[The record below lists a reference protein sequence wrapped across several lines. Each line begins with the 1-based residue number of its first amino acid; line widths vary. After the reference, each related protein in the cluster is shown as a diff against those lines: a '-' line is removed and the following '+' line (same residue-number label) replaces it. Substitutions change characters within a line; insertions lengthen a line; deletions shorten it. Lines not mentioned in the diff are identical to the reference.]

1 MAFKIDQSVLDS
13 YRKWLTSEDN
23 SEYTGKEKYR
33 YYEYY
38 LKRLIEKA
46 IELGITKESE
56 VDILSQQWLQNFLN
70 MYYINDEL
78 KEADRKVVGHFGGI
92 ASLKKFIN
100 FVKFLKENP
109 DCDKEIKSVRYWLF
123 APGENAEKWDE
134 FYKNGIMA
142 IGWGKIGDA
151 SLFDNKNDIRDAM
164 QKEWGD
170 DVTFKNSAH
179 AVWQFAKE
187 MQIGDVVFV
196 KRGLHTLLGKGTIV
210 SDYQYDSELAD
221 GYNNVRKV
229 NWTHR
234 GEWEHPGQAAMKTLT
249 EITQYPEYVKKL
261 NEIVDGKIDKEY
273 EEKNYKYPIYTRED
287 FLNEVYITESDYDI
301 LTELI
306 KKKKNVVLQG
316 APGVGKTYIAKRLAY
331 SIMGCKDKN
340 RVAMIQFHQSYSY
353 EDFIMGFRPSENGFV
368 LKTGIF
374 YDFCKKA
381 EIDSDNPYFF
391 IIDEIN
397 RGNLSKIFGELFMLI
412 ESDKRGG
419 QLQLLYSDE
428 MFSIP
433 PNVFVIGMMNT
444 ADRSLAMI
452 DYALRRRF
460 AFYDIKPGFNAENFI
475 EYKNNLQSKM
485 LNGLIQ
491 CICDLN
497 AQIASEE
504 ALGEGFCI
512 GHSYFCNLHKAD
524 KGTLSNIVE
533 YEIVPLL
540 KEYWYDEPSKV
551 RDWSNRL
558 RGTLA

>member
-1 MAFKIDQSVLDS
+1 MGFAIDKTLLDS
-13 YRKWLTSEDN
+13 YKKWLVSSDN
-23 SEYTGKEKYR
+23 PDYTGREKYD

-38 LKRLIEKA
+38 LRRLIDKA
-46 IELGITKESE
+46 IEFGIIKESGI
-56 VDILSQQWLQNFLN
+56 DILSQQWLNDFLQKYN
-70 MYYINDEL
+70 SSSKL
-78 KEADRKVVGHFGGI
+78 KEIDKTKIGHLGGI
-92 ASLKKFIN
+92 ASLKKFISY
-100 FVKFLKENP
+100 VKFLKENP
-109 DCDKEIKSVRYWLF
+109 DCDKEVKSVRYWLF
-123 APGENAEKWDE
+123 APGEDAEKWEE

-142 IGWGKIGDA
+142 IGWGAIGDL

-210 SDYQYDSELAD
+210 SDYQYDSERID

-229 NWTHR
+229 NWTHY

-249 EITQYPEYVKKL
+249 EITQHPEYVKKL
-261 NEIVDGKIDKEY
+261 NKIVDSKIDEEY
-273 EEKNYKYPIYTRED
+273 EEKDYKYPTYTRED
-287 FLNEVYITESDYDI
+287 FLREVYITESDYDT

-460 AFYDIKPGFNAENFI
+460 AFYDIKPGFNAKNFI
-475 EYKNNLQSKM
+475 EYKNNFQSKM

-512 GHSYFCNLHKAD
+512 GHSYFCNLHNAD
-524 KGTLSNIVE
+524 KSTLSNIVE

>member
-1 MAFKIDQSVLDS
+1 MGFAIEETLLDS
-13 YRKWLTSEDN
+13 YKKWLVSSDN
-23 SEYTGKEKYR
+23 PDYTGREKY
-33 YYEYY
+33 YNYDYY
-38 LKRLIEKA
+38 LRRLIDKA
-46 IELGITKESE
+46 IELGIVKESE
-56 VDILSQQWLQNFLN
+56 VDILNQQWLNDFLQEYN
-70 MYYINDEL
+70 SSSKL
-78 KEADRKVVGHFGGI
+78 KEIDKTKIGHLGGI
-92 ASLKKFIN
+92 ASLKKFISY
-100 FVKFLKENP
+100 VKFLKENP
-109 DCDKEIKSVRYWLF
+109 DCDKEVKSVRYWLF
-123 APGENAEKWDE
+123 APGEDAEKWEE

-142 IGWGKIGDA
+142 IGWGAIGDV

-170 DVTFKNSAH
+170 DVTFKNRAH

-210 SDYQYDSELAD
+210 SDYQYDSERTD

-229 NWTHR
+229 NWTHY
-234 GEWEHPGQAAMKTLT
+234 GEWEHPGQAARKTLT
-249 EITQYPEYVKKL
+249 EITQHPEYVKKL
-261 NEIVDGKIDKEY
+261 NKIVDSKIDEEY
-273 EEKNYKYPIYTRED
+273 EEKDYKYPTYTRED
-287 FLNEVYITESDYDI
+287 FLREVYMTESDYDT

-419 QLQLLYSDE
+419 HLQLLYSDE

-460 AFYDIKPGFNAENFI
+460 AFYDIKPGFNAKNFI
-475 EYKNNLQSKM
+475 EYKNNFQSKM

-512 GHSYFCNLHKAD
+512 GHSYFCNLHNAD

-533 YEIVPLL
+533 YEIVPLI

-558 RGTLA
+558 RGTLT